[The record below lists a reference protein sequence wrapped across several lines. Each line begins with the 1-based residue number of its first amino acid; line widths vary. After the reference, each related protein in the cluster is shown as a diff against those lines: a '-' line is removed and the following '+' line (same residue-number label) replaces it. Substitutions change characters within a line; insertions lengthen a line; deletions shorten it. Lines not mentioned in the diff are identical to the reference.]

1 MRFVIDCVTL
11 IAFFARTCIF
21 QWWGFDMGMAAYWS
35 PQESWI
41 PSPRHPRRMQLI
53 CVSFPVRAPRGWLRH
68 PSHPF
73 MSSQVNLSYHVLR
86 LMWSWHSSCHPC
98 FSKSLH
104 KGHQHGSWT
113 SDKGGD
119 WIWFSRGK
127 PRPIGRPSNSNGI
140 PTSNIQKRPWTMAPW
155 SRFATGGS
163 QPESFQSQ
171 RQDVWK
177 ETWSIYQ

>member
-68 PSHPF
+68 PCHPF
-73 MSSQVNLSYHVLR
+73 MSSQVNPSCHVLTLMVRGGLILVKEIGFDSQGVSQDR
-86 LMWSWHSSCHPC
+86 L
-98 FSKSLH
+98 
-104 KGHQHGSWT
+104 
-113 SDKGGD
+113 GG
-119 WIWFSRGK
+119 
-127 PRPIGRPSNSNGI
+127 PQ
-140 PTSNIQKRPWTMAPW
+140 IQMA
-155 SRFATGGS
+155 S
-163 QPESFQSQ
+163 QPAIFKNIREKWPLDHVLLQEAVSQ
-171 RQDVWK
+171 RVSRAKGRMFGRRHGRSTNKIQ
-177 ETWSIYQ
+177 